1 MTGPC
6 VVILTF
12 QIAWGLLDIVVQVVQ
27 IEPAIMTVMLSDVH
41 LGVVDAAALPWWFP
55 VTTKEALAWD
65 TGRML
70 LAKMVT
76 PAMAVS

>member
-1 MTGPC
+1 M
-6 VVILTF
+6 ILTVP
-12 QIAWGLLDIVVQVVQ
+12 ITWNHKGIVTLDVLFG
-27 IEPAIMTVMLSDVH
+27 PAIMTVMLSDVH

-55 VTTKEALAWD
+55 VTTKEALTWD

>member
-6 VVILTF
+6 VVILTV
-12 QIAWGLLDIVVQVVQ
+12 QIAWNTQDIVTLVEL
-27 IEPAIMTVMLSDVH
+27 IGPAIVAVMLSDVH
-41 LGVVDAAALPWWFP
+41 LEVVDAAALPWWFP
-55 VTTKEALAWD
+55 VTTKEALTWD

>member
-6 VVILTF
+6 AVILTVP
-12 QIAWGLLDIVVQVVQ
+12 IAWNLKDIVTLGVLFG
-27 IEPAIMTVMLSDVH
+27 PAIMTVMLSDVH

-55 VTTKEALAWD
+55 ATTKEALTWD
-65 TGRML
+65 TGRMI